1 MKLQLKLMVINVG
14 KQRILRL
21 DILLLK
27 PKWTKLKLQLNLMA
41 SDFHM

>member
-21 DILLLK
+21 DVLLLK

-41 SDFHM
+41 SDFHT

>member
-21 DILLLK
+21 DVLLLK
-27 PKWTKLKLQLNLMA
+27 PKRTKLKLQLNLMA